1 MSTYYLLGSDTKIKN
16 INSLQ
21 MGFQLIPNIKEII
34 KNVDLNKK
42 YYYISDPIT
51 IDLGYNI
58 TSIDNFYNDANKT
71 MFLNFI
77 QFIRSNTAEECEL
90 YKFWSIFDKPKD
102 DINDIYDQVVY
113 NLSNMQFPDDKF
125 EFDFHTKYILYKD
138 KS

>member
-1 MSTYYLLGSDTKIKN
+1 
-16 INSLQ
+16 

-58 TSIDNFYNDANKT
+58 ASIDNFYNDANKT

-125 EFDFHTKYILYKD
+125 EFDFHRKYILYKD

>member
-1 MSTYYLLGSDTKIKN
+1 MSKYYLLGSDTKIKN

>member
-1 MSTYYLLGSDTKIKN
+1 M
-16 INSLQ
+16 
-21 MGFQLIPNIKEII
+21 IPNIKEII

-125 EFDFHTKYILYKD
+125 EFDFHTKYILCKD

>member
-1 MSTYYLLGSDTKIKN
+1 MSTYYLLGSDTKINN

-125 EFDFHTKYILYKD
+125 EFDFHTKYILHKD